1 MKDGDIMDGFYM
13 PILNYFND
21 QAIENIERDLVES
34 KKNYALIVT
43 DKFLRQTDAYQR
55 VINVFERARI
65 SYYVFDEVIANPTTK
80 SVNDGLSLVKDQKP
94 DVIIS
99 IGGGSAHD
107 TAKAISIV
115 LANGGCIK
123 DYEGVNKM
131 KVQGVP
137 MVAINTTAGTASE
150 MTYFCIITDEQRKVK
165 MAIVDPKMLPWISIN
180 DPKTMMSLPKSL
192 TAATGIDALTHA
204 IEAYLSINATPIT
217 DANAL
222 YAIKL
227 IKQHLPI
234 VYKDGLNRES
244 RKMMAYAQFLAGM
257 AFSNA
262 SLGYVHAIAHQL
274 GGFYNL
280 PHGVCNALLLP
291 YVLEFNGMQLKG
303 SRIGDIYEAFGG
315 KPFNKQNQIATKN
328 LVKAI
333 KEFNHDLDIPK
344 SLKELGVK
352 PKDFLELANNA
363 LKDSCALTN
372 PVKTDIHGIVKILE
386 KAYRG

>member
-1 MKDGDIMDGFYM
+1 MDAFYM
-13 PILNYFND
+13 PILNYFNEG
-21 QAIENIERDLVES
+21 AIEACEKDLREA
-34 KKNYALIVT
+34 KKTHALIVT
-43 DKFLRQTDAYQR
+43 DHFLRQTDTYQR
-55 VINVFERARI
+55 VLSVFEKVLI
-65 SYYVFDEVIANPTTK
+65 SYQVFDDVIANPTM
-80 SVNDGLSLVKDQKP
+80 SSVKDALNLVRNKTP
-94 DVIIS
+94 DVIVS

-107 TAKAISIV
+107 TAKAVSIV
-115 LANGGCIK
+115 LSNGGCIK
-123 DYEGVNKM
+123 DYEGINKM
-131 KVQGVP
+131 HHPGVP
-137 MVAINTTAGTASE
+137 IIAINTTAGTASE
-150 MTYFCIITDEQRKVK
+150 MTNFCIITDEYRKVK
-165 MAIVDPKMLPWISIN
+165 MAIVDPKMLPWISVN
-180 DPKTMMSLPKSL
+180 DPKTMKSLPKSL

-204 IEAYLSINATPIT
+204 IEAYVSTQATPIT
-217 DANAL
+217 DASAL

-227 IKQHLPI
+227 IKEHLPI
-234 VYKDGLNRES
+234 CYKDGSNMES

-291 YVLEFNGMQLKG
+291 YVIDFNGSQLKG
-303 SRIGDIYEAFGG
+303 HRMGDIYEAFGG
-315 KPFNKQNQIATKN
+315 MPFNKQNQIATKN

-333 KEFNHDLDIPK
+333 KEMNQELDIPK

-352 PKDFLELANNA
+352 PDDFYMIAQNA

-372 PVKTDIHGIVKILE
+372 PVKTDINGIIKILE

>member
-1 MKDGDIMDGFYM
+1 M

-21 QAIENIERDLVES
+21 NAIETIEKDLIES
-34 KKNYALIVT
+34 KKNHALIVT
-43 DKFLRQTDAYQR
+43 DKFLRQSETYQR
-55 VINVFERARI
+55 VMKVLERTRMTFH
-65 SYYVFDEVIANPTTK
+65 VFDEVIANPTMK
-80 SVNDGLSLVKDQKP
+80 SVNDALNLVKDHKP
-94 DVIIS
+94 DVILS

-123 DYEGVNKM
+123 DYEGINKM
-131 KVQGVP
+131 EVVGVP

-150 MTYFCIITDEQRKVK
+150 MTYFCIITDEKRKVK
-165 MAIVDPKMLPWISIN
+165 MAIVDPKMLPWISVN

-204 IEAYLSINATPIT
+204 IEAYLSTNATPIT

-227 IKQHLPI
+227 IKEHLPI
-234 VYKDGLNRES
+234 VYNDGSNGES

-291 YVLEFNGMQLKG
+291 YVLEFNGQQLKG
-303 SRIGDIYEAFGG
+303 TRIGDIYEAFGG

-333 KEFNHDLDIPK
+333 KEMNYRLGIPK
-344 SLKELGVK
+344 SLKDLGVK
-352 PKDFLELANNA
+352 TEDFKNLAKNA
-363 LKDSCALTN
+363 LLDSCALTN
-372 PVKTDIHGIVKILE
+372 PVKTDINGIMKILE